1 MKKRH
6 HFTLVE
12 LVVVTVPLLAAMLL
26 PALSA
31 ARERARA
38 SNCVANLKRIAVEE
52 MMYASDN
59 CNYRVTPT
67 GFTGEYI
74 GNQIDPVG
82 TRRVK
87 DTFYGNYPAA
97 KLILQGYI
105 GADYNGGITAGNKVV
120 FKCPSDV
127 SYSENNTRISY
138 YDAVFAEDKPQAA
151 ARYNFNKVKAPGKLA
166 IWFDQH
172 NNLGNAFSNHP
183 NMLNIAWMDGHVE
196 GKLLPENKVFSIETQ
211 DSDGWQFLDK

>member
-1 MKKRH
+1 MKKCH

-12 LVVVTVPLLAAMLL
+12 LVVVLVPMLAAMLL

-31 ARERARA
+31 ARERGRA
-38 SNCVANLKRIAVEE
+38 SYCMSNLKQIATAE
-52 MMYASDN
+52 MMYENDN

-82 TRRVK
+82 TRSIK
-87 DTFYGNYPAA
+87 NTFYGNYPAA

-151 ARYNFNKVKAPGKLA
+151 ARYNINKAQAPGKLA

-183 NMLNIAWMDGHVE
+183 HMLNIAYMDGHVE
-196 GKLLPENKVFSIETQ
+196 SKQLPENKVFSIETQ
-211 DSDGWQFLDK
+211 DSDGWEILDN